1 MKESGTRLIGENK
14 KAKFKVIK
22 DLRTMAYTEEQIHK
36 LNQQFKGIP
45 PEEIISWAIQSAKNP
60 LVTTNFRPY
69 EVAILHAV
77 TDVSPHIPVVWC
89 DTGYN
94 TPNTYKHAEEL
105 ITRLHL
111 NVKLYV
117 PKQTSS
123 HRDAIM
129 GIPGIDDPR
138 HQLFTEQV
146 KLEPFRR
153 AMEEHKPDVWFT
165 NLRQGQT
172 ALRDSL
178 DILSLSR
185 DGVLKVSPFYHFNDS
200 QLDAYLKDRNLPNE
214 HKYFDPTKVLEN
226 RECGLHT

>member
-1 MKESGTRLIGENK
+1 
-14 KAKFKVIK
+14 
-22 DLRTMAYTEEQIHK
+22 MAFSEEQLQG

-45 PEEIISWAIQSAKNP
+45 PEEIISWAVQYAQKP
-60 LVTTNFRPY
+60 VVTTNFRPY

-77 TDVSPHIPVVWC
+77 TQVDSNIPVLWC

-94 TPNTYKHAEEL
+94 TPQTYRHAEEL
-105 ITRLHL
+105 IGLLQL
-111 NVKLYV
+111 NIKLYV
-117 PKQTSS
+117 PRQTVA
-123 HRDAIM
+123 HRDVVM

-138 HQLFTEQV
+138 HALFTEQV
-146 KLEPFRR
+146 KLEPFKR
-153 AMEEHKPDVWFT
+153 AMEDHRPDVWFT

-178 DILSLSR
+178 DILSLSK
-185 DGVLKVSPFYHFNDS
+185 DGVLKVSPFYHYTDA
-200 QLDAYLKDRNLPNE
+200 QLDRYLQDSNLPNE